1 MNMKRRVI
9 LVLVSVALVF
19 SFAVLT
25 PGCNFI
31 DKKVFNKTPSFSS
44 EAPKDL
50 PAEFSI
56 LADIYRMLQEDYVD
70 KGKLDPKKLSQG
82 AAKGML
88 QALEDPHTLYV
99 DPEGHKL
106 EMTALEGKFQGIGAV
121 ITIRDKVLTVISPI
135 VGSPAEKAGIVSG
148 DKIIEIDGKP
158 TSGLTLV
165 EATLT
170 IRGPAGTPVR
180 LLVLHE
186 DASEPVEIEITRAE
200 IKIDSIVSEMKGDI
214 AYIRITQFLKSTGND
229 LRDALKG
236 AIAKGAKGVIL
247 DLRDNPGG
255 VLDAS
260 IDVASQFLT
269 RGIVVDAVDDDGK
282 HNQLRVRP
290 GGVATNIPLVV
301 LVNGGSASASEI
313 VAGALQ
319 DYGRAKLAGSKTFG
333 KGSVQVV
340 RELEDGSSVHITKA
354 KWFTPNGRPI
364 NGTGLTPDFVL
375 DLKGDDMVKWAID
388 YLEKLIAVQVTSAE
402 A

>member
-19 SFAVLT
+19 SFVASFS
-25 PGCNFI
+25 GCSFV
-31 DKKVFNKTPSFSS
+31 DKKAFLKTPSFSS

-56 LADIYRMLQEDYVD
+56 LVDIYRMLQDDYVD
-70 KGKLDPKKLSQG
+70 KDKLDPKKLSQG

-88 QALEDPHTLYV
+88 QALDDPYTFYV

-106 EMTALEGKFQGIGAV
+106 EMTAMEGKFQGIGAV
-121 ITIRDKVLTVISPI
+121 ITIKDQVLTVIAPI

-148 DKIIEIDGKP
+148 DKIIEINGKP
-158 TSGLTLV
+158 TAGLTLV

-180 LLVLHE
+180 LLVLHA
-186 DASEPVEIEITRAE
+186 DASEPVEIEIVRAE
-200 IKIDSIVSEMKGDI
+200 IKIDSVISEMKGDI
-214 AYIRITQFLKSTGND
+214 AYIRITQFIKSTGND
-229 LRDALKG
+229 LRAVLQDVIK
-236 AIAKGAKGVIL
+236 KGAKGVIL

-260 IDVASQFLT
+260 IDVCSQFLA

-282 HNQLRVRP
+282 HNPLRVRP
-290 GGVATNIPLVV
+290 GGVATDIPLVV

-340 RELEDGSSVHITKA
+340 REMEDGSSVHITKA

-375 DLKGDDMVKWAID
+375 ELKGDELVEWAID
-388 YLEKLIAVQVTSAE
+388 YLKKLIAAGVISAE

>member
-1 MNMKRRVI
+1 M
-9 LVLVSVALVF
+9 SVVVVF
-19 SFAVLT
+19 SFVALT
-25 PGCNFI
+25 SGCSFI
-31 DKKVFNKTPSFSS
+31 DTATSKTTSNKTPSLSS
-44 EAPKDL
+44 GVPKDL
-50 PAEFSI
+50 PPEFSI
-56 LADIYRMLQEDYVD
+56 LADVYRMLQEDYVD
-70 KGKLDPKKLSQG
+70 KDKLDPKKLSQG
-82 AAKGML
+82 AAKGMM
-88 QALEDPHTLYV
+88 QALDDPHTLYV

-121 ITIRDKVLTVISPI
+121 ITIKDQVLTVIAPI
-135 VGSPAEKAGIVSG
+135 AGSPAEKAGIVSG
-148 DKIIEIDGKP
+148 DRIVAVNGKP

-165 EATLT
+165 EAALT

-180 LLVLHE
+180 LLVLRAG
-186 DASEPVEIEITRAE
+186 ASEPVEIEITRAE
-200 IKIDSIVSEMKGDI
+200 IKIDSIVSEMKDDI
-214 AYIRITQFLKSTGND
+214 AYVRITQFLKSTGND
-229 LRDALKG
+229 LRDALKD
-236 AIAKGAKGVIL
+236 AITKGAKGVIL

-255 VLDAS
+255 ILDAS
-260 IDVASQFLT
+260 VDVASQFLS

-282 HNQLRVRP
+282 HNQLLVRA

-340 RELEDGSSVHITKA
+340 RELDDGSSVHITKA
-354 KWFTPNGRPI
+354 EWFTPNGRPI

-375 DLKGDDMVKWAID
+375 ELKGEEMVKWAID
-388 YLEKLIAVQVTSAE
+388 YLKKLIAAEITSAE